1 MTFKTFDEIDAETG
15 PAGLF
20 MDYAQKP
27 TTPPLAGYDTPAT
40 ITAAQEIASRSTVA
54 AAFRQ
59 DNTIA
64 SLLSRKDTGVDN
76 EDDGQFDPVAYI
88 RDNKLEGYEN
98 SFMGV
103 MNGRR
108 ADAVKAQIEM
118 EKRDRETLAA
128 SGWAGTF
135 AQIAAGV
142 FDAPIL
148 IPGSVAVR
156 GVKGGWSM
164 GRSALMAGASAAV
177 TQAATEGFL
186 QATQETR
193 TGAESLVNI
202 GAAAVLGSLLG
213 GGVAA
218 VLGKNERISATKALE
233 NIADIQSG
241 VKPNEFVPA
250 QVLAD
255 RSPAGAGAD
264 VAEGAFYVDPIQRA
278 RTREDLAV
286 EGTAASFAVEKT
298 AWFNPVL
305 RATQRYAASAR
316 QVGNVLYEN
325 TIYRAMHSAGDTT
338 GVSVEAAIRTRVT
351 ALQAEAMNAAEASY
365 KEMWAGAPVLDRA
378 TGRTNGSRLSKD
390 DFYNAVGRAM
400 RNGDEDAN
408 PYVARAAQGYRKL
421 FDDFTKD
428 ALKLR
433 LLDEGDL
440 DVKTA
445 ASYFSRVYNRDK
457 LLASEPDF
465 LDTIGR
471 HFAERMAKAY
481 DEEAGQVSAARA
493 KYRQRMEDINLS
505 GSERSARIDQ
515 IGAEGKALDERNAHL
530 NDLVDDLTEARG
542 RLREA
547 VDDAAKAAARDEVK
561 KIVAQGGEELQNY
574 LTQRANLRARM
585 RNLTERSPDAQT
597 RRYEKISQRIDD
609 AQETAKRAVVAS
621 GKRLR
626 NIMNRL
632 ATDPVGQAE
641 SALGDALK
649 EADRIQKA
657 IVASDRRLAALEKAS
672 EGGDQP
678 EGLAVFW
685 QQRRAEQEAAR
696 ATAQTLIDELEKL
709 SVRGINAEELRA
721 ALSST
726 PGKPVEQQAAGAA
739 KRKGQRESKLLK
751 QGVKITQNEFGVI
764 DAERLVAALNKL
776 LDDVAGQAGE
786 RSIRRGE
793 AVGRMKERAAKLTPD
808 EVKARAEAQNNQ
820 FARVLEAVEN
830 RFDGKWGPRRAL
842 GLEKGETYDFEAAGR
857 STAKEIYDKI
867 TGKEPLDDNLP
878 TFITKITSGPLK
890 DRTFM
895 VPDELLQGKGWLKD
909 DVREVA
915 NRYARSMAGEIEL
928 TRRFGKADMSD
939 QLGQIAQEYSDMRV
953 AVDRVGSIDEL
964 NAILGRD
971 KFGKRA
977 DLAKAKLDAQQVLAQ
992 DEASAITDT
1001 KAGRDLIRGTYGQG
1015 VNNSNFASV
1024 SRSLMHFNYLR
1035 QMGGVLL
1042 ANITDFYRPAMVHGL
1057 GPYLRT
1063 MPQALAQAFDA
1074 GSGGFKASLKEAKLA
1089 GLVSERV
1096 TRSLMAA
1103 NGDIADPFL
1112 TKTTQVERFMQ
1123 KATGLASRWNF
1134 VNLFTDAQQAIASSM
1149 SQHRVLEA
1157 VLGNGGKDGSFVKG
1171 DGTRLLRLLGVDE
1184 RTQGDIARLFGKYGE
1199 TVDEIRVANTERWL
1213 QEGGTPEQIARNENA
1228 VRVYRAAINT
1238 DVNSIVSRRGIGDAP
1253 LFANHP
1259 IGKMLT
1265 QFSGY
1270 AMGAHSRVMIRGL
1283 QEGHARLVGGLL
1295 AMTALGA
1302 MTSYL
1307 AAWRGGKERWDKYTR
1322 ETAKNPTLLIGEG
1335 LDRSGFFPILFDLA
1349 NRAERVSGAAG
1360 YDYRVNPI
1368 KSPIAM
1374 LGGGSGAGLT
1384 STRSSDSSAA
1394 IGAIAGPSVGLFDS
1408 VIAVGRVAG
1417 DKATGKT
1424 PPKRDVNQALSAL
1437 PFQSYYGMRE
1447 MLQVLTGNSNYT
1459 RQ

>member
-1 MTFKTFDEIDAETG
+1 MTFKTFDELDTEAG

-27 TTPPLAGYDTPAT
+27 TTPTLAGYDTPET
-40 ITAAQEIASRSTVA
+40 IAKAREIAGRSTFA

-59 DNTIA
+59 DNTIGSA
-64 SLLSRKDTGVDN
+64 LSRKDTGVDN
-76 EDDGQFDPVAYI
+76 DDDGQFDPVAYI

-103 MNGRR
+103 LNSRR

-118 EKRDRETLAA
+118 ERRDRETLEA

-142 FDAPIL
+142 FDAPTL
-148 IPGSVAVR
+148 IPGTVAVR
-156 GVKGGWSM
+156 GATGGWSVGKSM
-164 GRSALMAGASAAV
+164 LMAGASAAA

-186 QATQETR
+186 QATQQTR
-193 TGAESLVNI
+193 TGAESLINV

-218 VLGKNERISATKALE
+218 VLGRNERIAAEKALAS
-233 NIADIQSG
+233 ISDIQSG
-241 VKPNEFVPA
+241 AKANEFIPP
-250 QVLAD
+250 QVLAE

-264 VAEGAFYVDPIQRA
+264 VAEGSFYVDPIQRA
-278 RTREDLAV
+278 RTRAELEV
-286 EGTAASFAVEKT
+286 EGAAAGAAVKAT

-316 QVGNVLYEN
+316 QIGNVLYEN

-351 ALQAEAMNAAEASY
+351 ALQAEALNAAEASY
-365 KEMWAGAPVLDRA
+365 REMRSSGTRM
-378 TGRTNGSRLSKD
+378 SRD
-390 DFYNAVGRAM
+390 DFYSAVGRAM
-400 RNGDEDAN
+400 RNGDEDPNAF
-408 PYVARAAQGYRKL
+408 VARAAQGYRKL

-428 ALKLR
+428 ALKLG
-433 LLDEGDL
+433 LLEEGDL

-445 ASYFSRVYNRDK
+445 ASYFSRVYNRDR
-457 LLASEPDF
+457 LLSDEPAF

-481 DEEAGQVSAARA
+481 EAEGAEVMTARA
-493 KYRQRMEDINLS
+493 KYKQRLEDASLS
-505 GSERSARIDQ
+505 GPERAARIEQ
-515 IGAEGKALDERNAHL
+515 IGAEGKALDAQNAHL
-530 NDLVDDLTEARG
+530 EDLIDDLTEARG

-547 VDDAAKAAARDEVK
+547 VDDAAKTAARAEVK
-561 KIVAQGGEELQNY
+561 KIMAQGGDELQNY

-585 RNLTERSPDAQT
+585 RNLTTANPDAQSA
-597 RRYEKISQRIDD
+597 RFEKISQRIDE
-609 AQETAKRAVVAS
+609 AQESAKRAVLAS
-621 GKRLR
+621 GKRIK
-626 NIMNRL
+626 NIMNKL
-632 ATDPVGQAE
+632 AADPVGQAE

-657 IVASDRRLAALEKAS
+657 LAASDRRLAALEKAS
-672 EGGDQP
+672 EGGEQP
-678 EGLAVFW
+678 EGLAAFW
-685 QQRRAEQEAAR
+685 QQRRAEQDAAR
-696 ATAQTLIDELEKL
+696 AMAQTLVDELEKL
-709 SVRGINAEELRA
+709 SVQGINVEDLRA
-721 ALSST
+721 ALAPAA
-726 PGKPVEQQAAGAA
+726 PGKTPEQRAAGAA
-739 KRKGQRESKLLK
+739 KRKGQRESKLLA
-751 QGVKITQNEFGVI
+751 QGEKITGAEFGVL
-764 DAERLVAALNKL
+764 DAEQLVQTLTKL
-776 LDDVAGQAGE
+776 LDDLAAQAGE

-793 AVGRMKERAAKLTPD
+793 AVGRMKERAAKLSPD
-808 EVKARAEAQNNQ
+808 EVKARAEAQRGQ

-830 RFDGKWGPRRAL
+830 RFDSKWGPRRAL
-842 GLEKGETYDFEAAGR
+842 GLEKGEAYDFEAAGR
-857 STAKEIYDKI
+857 ATAKEIYDKI
-867 TGKEPLDDNLP
+867 TGKVQQRDDLP
-878 TFITKITSGPLK
+878 AFITKITSGPLK

-895 VPDELLQGKGWLKD
+895 VPDELLQGHGWLKD

-928 TRRFGKADMSD
+928 TRRFGRADMQD
-939 QLGQIAQEYSDMRV
+939 QLSQIAQEYSDMRV
-953 AVDRVGSIDEL
+953 AVDRAGSIDEL

-971 KFGKRA
+971 KFGKNA
-977 DLAKAKLDAQQVLAQ
+977 DLAKAKLDAQQILAR
-992 DEASAITDT
+992 DESSAITDT

-1096 TRSLMAA
+1096 THSLMAA

-1112 TKTTQVERFMQ
+1112 ARTTQIERFMQ
-1123 KATGLASRWNF
+1123 KATGLASRWNLI
-1134 VNLFTDAQQAIASSM
+1134 NLFTDAQQAIASSV

-1199 TVDEIRVANTERWL
+1199 TVDGIRVANTERWL
-1213 QEGGTPEQIARNENA
+1213 TEGGSAEQIARNENA

-1259 IGKMLT
+1259 VGKMLT

-1270 AMGAHSRVMIRGL
+1270 AMGAHSRVMIRGM
-1283 QEGHARLVGGLL
+1283 QESQARLVGGLL
-1295 AMTALGA
+1295 ALTMLGG

-1307 AAWRGGKERWDKYTR
+1307 AAWRGGAERWKKYVE
-1322 ETAKNPTLLIGEG
+1322 ETSKNPMLLVGEG
-1335 LDRSGFFPILFDLA
+1335 LDRSGFFPMLFDAA
-1349 NRAERVSGAAG
+1349 NRAERVSGAVG
-1360 YDYRVNPI
+1360 YDYRFNPI

-1374 LGGGSGAGLT
+1374 TGGKGGLGIT
-1384 STRSSDSSAA
+1384 STRASDSAA
-1394 IGAIAGPSVGLFDS
+1394 AFGAILGPTAGMIDS
-1408 VIAVGRVAG
+1408 AVAVGRVAA
-1417 DKATGKT
+1417 DKSAGKT

-1447 MLQVLTGNSNYT
+1447 ILQVLTGNSNYT
-1459 RQ
+1459 RH

>member
-1 MTFKTFDEIDAETG
+1 VTFKTFDELDAEAG

-20 MDYAQKP
+20 MDYAKKP
-27 TTPPLAGYDTPAT
+27 TSPTLAGYDTPET
-40 ITAAQEIASRSTVA
+40 IAKAQEIAQRSTVA

-59 DNTIA
+59 DNTIG

-76 EDDGQFDPVAYI
+76 SDDGNFDPVAYI
-88 RDNKLEGYEN
+88 KEHNLQGYEN

-103 MNGRR
+103 LNGRR
-108 ADAVKAQIEM
+108 ADAVRSQIQM
-118 EKRDRETLAA
+118 EQRDRETLEA
-128 SGWAGTF
+128 SGWTGTL

-142 FDAPIL
+142 FDAPTL
-148 IPGSVAVR
+148 IPGTVAVR
-156 GVKGGWSM
+156 GAKGAWSV
-164 GRSALMAGASAAV
+164 GRSALMAGASAAA
-177 TQAATEGFL
+177 TQTATEGFL

-218 VLGKNERISATKALE
+218 VLGKNERITATKALE
-233 NIADIQSG
+233 TISDIQSG
-241 VKPNEFVPA
+241 AKPNEFMPA
-250 QVLAD
+250 QVLAE

-264 VAEGAFYVDPIQRA
+264 VAEGAFYVDPVQRA
-278 RTREDLAV
+278 RTREELAV
-286 EGTAASFAVEKT
+286 EGAAAGAVTKAT
-298 AWFNPVL
+298 SWFNPVL

-316 QVGNVLYEN
+316 QIAGGLYED

-338 GVSVEAAIRTRVT
+338 GVSVEAAVRTRVT
-351 ALQAEAMNAAEASY
+351 GLQAEAMSAADASY
-365 KEMWAGAPVLDRA
+365 REMRSAGTRM
-378 TGRTNGSRLSKD
+378 SQD

-408 PYVARAAQGYRKL
+408 PFVARAAQGYRKL

-428 ALKLR
+428 ALKLG
-433 LLDEGDL
+433 LLEEGDL

-471 HFAERMAKAY
+471 HFAERMSQAY
-481 DEEAGQVSAARA
+481 EGESAEVVAARA
-493 KYRQRMEDINLS
+493 KYRQRTEDMNLS
-505 GSERSARIDQ
+505 GPERSARIDQ
-515 IGAEGKALDERNAHL
+515 IGAEGKALDAKNSHL
-530 NDLVDDLTEARG
+530 EDLIDDLSEARG
-542 RLREA
+542 RVRDA
-547 VDDAAKAAARDEVK
+547 VDEQAKATARAEVK
-561 KIVAQGGEELQNY
+561 RLMDQGGDDLKNY
-574 LTQRANLRARM
+574 LTERANLRARM
-585 RNLTERSPDAQT
+585 RNLTERNPDAQAS
-597 RRYEKISQRIDD
+597 RYEKISQRIDE
-609 AQETAKRAVVAS
+609 AQETAKRAVVSSA
-621 GKRLR
+621 KRLR
-626 NIMNRL
+626 NIMNKL
-632 ATDPVGQAE
+632 ATDPVGGAE

-657 IVASDRRLAALEKAS
+657 LAASDRRLAALEKAS

-678 EGLAVFW
+678 EGLAQFW
-685 QQRRAEQEAAR
+685 QARRAEQEASR

-709 SVRGINAEELRA
+709 SVQGVNVEELRA
-721 ALSST
+721 ALA
-726 PGKPVEQQAAGAA
+726 PKQAKAGDPAASAA
-739 KRKGQRESKLLK
+739 KRKGQRESKLLE
-751 QGVKITQNEFGVI
+751 QGTKVDQAQFGVI
-764 DAERLVAALNKL
+764 DAEELVGTLTKL
-776 LDDVAGQAGE
+776 LDDLAGQAAE
-786 RSIRRGE
+786 RGIRRGE
-793 AVGRMKERAAKLTPD
+793 AVGKMKERAAKLAPD
-808 EVKARAEAQNNQ
+808 EVKARAEAQSGQ
-820 FARVLEAVEN
+820 FARVLEAIEN
-830 RFDGKWGPRRAL
+830 RFDSKWGPRRAL
-842 GLEKGETYDFEAAGR
+842 GLEKGEAFDFEAAGR
-857 STAKEIYDKI
+857 ATAKEIYDKI
-867 TGKEPLDDNLP
+867 TGKVQQRDDIPSFL
-878 TFITKITSGPLK
+878 TKITSGPMK

-939 QLGQIAQEYSDMRV
+939 QLAQIAQEYSDMRV
-953 AVDRVGSIDEL
+953 AVDQAATIDDL
-964 NAILGRD
+964 NAVLGR
-971 KFGKRA
+971 KKYGSKA
-977 DLAKAKLDAQQVLAQ
+977 DLAKSKLDAQQVLAQ
-992 DEASAITDT
+992 DESSAITDT

-1024 SRSLMHFNYLR
+1024 TRSLMHFNYLR

-1063 MPQALAQAFDA
+1063 MPQAMAQAFNA
-1074 GSGGFKASLKEAKLA
+1074 GSDGFKMSLKEAKLA

-1096 TRSLMAA
+1096 THSLMAA

-1112 TKTTQVERFMQ
+1112 TRTTQVERFMQ
-1123 KATGLASRWNF
+1123 KATGLASRWNLI
-1134 VNLFTDAQQAIASSM
+1134 NLFTDAQQAISSAV

-1157 VLGNGGKDGSFVKG
+1157 VIGNGGKDGSFVKG
-1171 DGTRLLRLLGVDE
+1171 DGTRLLRMLGIDE

-1199 TVDEIRVANTERWL
+1199 TVDDIRVANTERWL

-1259 IGKMLT
+1259 VGKMLT

-1283 QEGHARLVGGLL
+1283 QESHARLIGGL
-1295 AMTALGA
+1295 TALTMLGG

-1307 AAWRGGKERWDKYTR
+1307 AAWRGGAERWKKYVE
-1322 ETAKNPTLLIGEG
+1322 ETTKNPMLLVGEG
-1335 LDRSGFFPILFDLA
+1335 LDRSGFFPVLFDIA
-1349 NRAERVSGAAG
+1349 NRAERVSGAVG
-1360 YDYRVNPI
+1360 YDYRFNPV

-1374 LGGGSGAGLT
+1374 LGGQGGVGIT
-1384 STRSSDSSAA
+1384 STRASDSAA
-1394 IGAIAGPSVGLFDS
+1394 AFGAILGPTAGMIDS
-1408 VIAVGRVAG
+1408 GIAVGRVAA
-1417 DKATGKT
+1417 DKARGKT
-1424 PPKRDVNQALSAL
+1424 PPKHDVNQAIAIL
-1437 PFQSYYGMRE
+1437 PGQSYYGMRE
-1447 MLQVLTGNSNYT
+1447 LLQVMTGNSNYT
-1459 RQ
+1459 RR

>member
-1 MTFKTFDEIDAETG
+1 MTFKTFDELDAEAG

-20 MDYAQKP
+20 MDYAKKP
-27 TTPPLAGYDTPAT
+27 TDQPLAGYDTPDT
-40 ITAAQEIASRSTVA
+40 IAKAQEIASRSTVA

-59 DNTIA
+59 DNTIG
-64 SLLSRKDTGVDN
+64 SMLSRKDTGVDN
-76 EDDGQFDPVAYI
+76 DDDGQFDPVAYI
-88 RDNKLEGYEN
+88 KEHNLQGYEN

-103 MNGRR
+103 LNGRR
-108 ADAVKAQIEM
+108 ADAVRSQIQM
-118 EKRDRETLAA
+118 EQRDRETLEA
-128 SGWAGTF
+128 SGWTGTL

-142 FDAPIL
+142 FDAPTL
-148 IPGSVAVR
+148 IPGTVAVR
-156 GVKGGWSM
+156 GAGGTWSV
-164 GRSALMAGASAAV
+164 GRSVLMGSASAAA

-202 GAAAVLGSLLG
+202 GAAAVLGSMLG

-218 VLGKNERISATKALE
+218 VLGKNARITAERALG

-241 VKPNEFVPA
+241 AKPNEFVPA

-264 VAEGAFYVDPIQRA
+264 VAEGAFYVDPVQRA
-278 RTREDLAV
+278 RTREELAV
-286 EGTAASFAVEKT
+286 EGVAAGAATKVTS
-298 AWFNPVL
+298 WFNPVL

-351 ALQAEAMNAAEASY
+351 GLQAEAMSAAEASY
-365 KEMWAGAPVLDRA
+365 KEMRSAGTRMSQ
-378 TGRTNGSRLSKD
+378 G

-408 PYVARAAQGYRKL
+408 PFVARAAQGYRKL

-428 ALKLR
+428 ALKLG
-433 LLDEGDL
+433 LLEEGDL

-445 ASYFSRVYNRDK
+445 ASYFSRVYNRDR
-457 LLASEPDF
+457 LLSSEPEF

-471 HFAERMAKAY
+471 HFAERMAQAY
-481 DEEAGQVSAARA
+481 EGESAEIVAARA
-493 KYRQRMEDINLS
+493 KYRQRSEDIGLS
-505 GSERSARIDQ
+505 GAERAKRIDE
-515 IGAEGKALDERNAHL
+515 IGAEGKALDARHAHL
-530 NDLVDDLTEARG
+530 EDLIDDLSEARG
-542 RLREA
+542 RVRDA
-547 VDDAAKAAARDEVK
+547 VDEQAKTAARAEVK
-561 KIVAQGGEELQNY
+561 RLMDKGGDDLKNY
-574 LTQRANLRARM
+574 LAERANLRARM
-585 RNLTERSPDAQT
+585 RNLTERSPDAQAS
-597 RRYEKISQRIDD
+597 RYEKISQRIDE
-609 AQETAKRAVVAS
+609 AQETAKRAVVSSAR
-621 GKRLR
+621 RLR
-626 NIMNRL
+626 NTMNKL
-632 ATDPVGQAE
+632 ATDPVGEAE

-657 IVASDRRLAALEKAS
+657 LAASDRRLAALEKAS

-678 EGLAVFW
+678 EGLAQFW
-685 QQRRAEQEAAR
+685 QARRAEQEASR

-709 SVRGINAEELRA
+709 SVQGINVEELRA
-721 ALSST
+721 ALA
-726 PGKPVEQQAAGAA
+726 PKQAKAGDPVAGAA
-739 KRKGQRESKLLK
+739 KRKGQRESKLLE
-751 QGVKITQNEFGVI
+751 QGTKVDQAQFGVI
-764 DAERLVAALNKL
+764 DAEELVGTLTKL
-776 LDDVAGQAGE
+776 LDDLAGQAAE
-786 RSIRRGE
+786 RGIRRGE
-793 AVGRMKERAAKLTPD
+793 AVGKMKERAAKLAPD
-808 EVKARAEAQNNQ
+808 EVKARAEAQSGQ
-820 FARVLEAVEN
+820 FARVLEAIEN
-830 RFDGKWGPRRAL
+830 RFDSKWGPRRAL
-842 GLEKGETYDFEAAGR
+842 GLEKGEAFDFEAAGR
-857 STAKEIYDKI
+857 ATAKEIYDKI
-867 TGKEPLDDNLP
+867 TGKVQQRDDIP
-878 TFITKITSGPLK
+878 SFITKITSGPMK

-939 QLGQIAQEYSDMRV
+939 QLAQIAQEYSDMRV
-953 AVDRVGSIDEL
+953 AVDQAATIDDL
-964 NAILGRD
+964 NAVLGR
-971 KFGKRA
+971 KKYGSKA
-977 DLAKAKLDAQQVLAQ
+977 DLAKSKLDAQQVLAQ
-992 DEASAITDT
+992 DESSAITDT

-1015 VNNSNFASV
+1015 VNNSNFASIT
-1024 SRSLMHFNYLR
+1024 RSLMHFNYLR

-1063 MPQALAQAFDA
+1063 MPQAMAQAFNA
-1074 GSGGFKASLKEAKLA
+1074 GSDGFKMSLKEAKLA

-1096 TRSLMAA
+1096 THSLMAA
-1103 NGDIADPFL
+1103 NGDIVDPFL

-1123 KATGLASRWNF
+1123 KATGLASRWNLI
-1134 VNLFTDAQQAIASSM
+1134 NLFTDAQQAISSAV

-1157 VLGNGGKDGSFVKG
+1157 VIGNGGKDGSFVKG
-1171 DGTRLLRLLGVDE
+1171 DGTRLLRMLGIDE

-1199 TVDEIRVANTERWL
+1199 TVDDIRVANTERWL

-1259 IGKMLT
+1259 VGKMLT

-1283 QEGHARLVGGLL
+1283 QESHARLIGGL
-1295 AMTALGA
+1295 TALTMLGG

-1307 AAWRGGKERWDKYTR
+1307 AAWRGGAERWKKYVE
-1322 ETAKNPTLLIGEG
+1322 ETTKNPMLLVGEG
-1335 LDRSGFFPILFDLA
+1335 LDRSGFFPVLFDIA
-1349 NRAERVSGAAG
+1349 NRAERVSGAVG
-1360 YDYRVNPI
+1360 YDYRFNPV

-1374 LGGGSGAGLT
+1374 LGGQGGVGIT
-1384 STRSSDSSAA
+1384 STRASDSAA
-1394 IGAIAGPSVGLFDS
+1394 AFGAILGPTAGMIDS
-1408 VIAVGRVAG
+1408 GIAVGRVAA
-1417 DKATGKT
+1417 DKARGRT
-1424 PPKRDVNQALSAL
+1424 PPKHDVNQAIAIL
-1437 PFQSYYGMRE
+1437 PGQSYYGMRE
-1447 MLQVLTGNSNYT
+1447 LLQVMTGNSNYT
-1459 RQ
+1459 RN

>member
-1 MTFKTFDEIDAETG
+1 MTFKTFDELDAEAG

-20 MDYAQKP
+20 MDYAKKP
-27 TTPPLAGYDTPAT
+27 ASPTLAGYDTPET
-40 ITAAQEIASRSTVA
+40 IMKAQEIAQRSAFA

-59 DNTIA
+59 DNTIG
-64 SLLSRKDTGVDN
+64 SFLSRKDTGVDN

-88 RDNKLEGYEN
+88 KEHNLQGYEN

-103 MNGRR
+103 LNGRK
-108 ADAVKAQIEM
+108 ADAVRSQIQM
-118 EKRDRETLAA
+118 EQRDRETLEA
-128 SGWAGTF
+128 SGWTGTL

-142 FDAPIL
+142 FDAPTL
-148 IPGSVAVR
+148 IPGTVAVR
-156 GVKGGWSM
+156 GAKGTWSVGKSM
-164 GRSALMAGASAAV
+164 LMAGASAAA

-186 QATQETR
+186 QTTQETR

-202 GAAAVLGSLLG
+202 GAAAVLGSMLG

-218 VLGKNERISATKALE
+218 VLGKNEHITMTRALGNIS
-233 NIADIQSG
+233 DIQSG
-241 VKPNEFVPA
+241 AKPNEFVPA

-264 VAEGAFYVDPIQRA
+264 VAEGAFYVDPVQRA
-278 RTREDLAV
+278 RTREELAV
-286 EGTAASFAVEKT
+286 EGVAASAATKAT
-298 AWFNPVL
+298 SWFNPVL

-316 QVGNVLYEN
+316 QVAGNLYES
-325 TIYRAMHSAGDTT
+325 TVYRAMHSAGDTT

-365 KEMWAGAPVLDRA
+365 KEMRSAGTRM
-378 TGRTNGSRLSKD
+378 SQD

-408 PYVARAAQGYRKL
+408 PFVARAAQGYRKL

-428 ALKLR
+428 ALKLG
-433 LLDEGDL
+433 LLEEGDL

-445 ASYFSRVYNRDK
+445 ASYFSRVYNRDR
-457 LLASEPDF
+457 LLSSEPEF

-471 HFAERMAKAY
+471 HFAERMAQAY
-481 DEEAGQVSAARA
+481 EGESAEIVAARA
-493 KYRQRMEDINLS
+493 KYRQRSEDIGLS
-505 GSERSARIDQ
+505 GAERSKRIDE
-515 IGAEGKALDERNAHL
+515 IGAEGKALDARHAHL
-530 NDLVDDLTEARG
+530 EDLIDDLSEARG
-542 RLREA
+542 RVRDA
-547 VDDAAKAAARDEVK
+547 VDEQAKAAARAEVK
-561 KIVAQGGEELQNY
+561 RLMDQGGDELKNY
-574 LTQRANLRARM
+574 LTERANLRARM
-585 RNLTERSPDAQT
+585 RNLTSVNPDAQSA
-597 RRYEKISQRIDD
+597 RYERISQRIDD
-609 AQETAKRAVVAS
+609 AQETAKRAVLSS
-621 GKRLR
+621 GKRIK

-657 IVASDRRLAALEKAS
+657 LAASDRRLAALEKAS

-678 EGLAVFW
+678 EGLAQFW

-696 ATAQTLIDELEKL
+696 ATAQSLIDELEKL
-709 SVRGINAEELRA
+709 SVQGINADDLRA
-721 ALSST
+721 ALAPAASKT
-726 PGKPVEQQAAGAA
+726 PEQQAAGAA
-739 KRKGQRESKLLK
+739 KRKGQRESQLLA
-751 QGVKITQNEFGVI
+751 QGEKVTQGEFGVI
-764 DAERLVAALNKL
+764 DAEQLVQTLTKL
-776 LDDVAGQAGE
+776 LDDVTAQAGE

-793 AVGRMKERAAKLTPD
+793 AVGKMKERAAKLAPD
-808 EVKARAEAQNNQ
+808 EVKARAEAQRGQ

-842 GLEKGETYDFEAAGR
+842 GLEKGEAYDFEAAGR
-857 STAKEIYDKI
+857 ATAKEIYDKI
-867 TGKEPLDDNLP
+867 TGKVQQRDDLP
-878 TFITKITSGPLK
+878 AFITKITSGPLK

-939 QLGQIAQEYSDMRV
+939 QLAQIAQEYSDMRV
-953 AVDRVGSIDEL
+953 AVDQAATIDDL
-964 NAILGRD
+964 NAVLGRK
-971 KFGKRA
+971 KFGSKA
-977 DLAKAKLDAQQVLAQ
+977 DLAKAKLEAQQALAQ
-992 DEASAITDT
+992 DESSAITDT

-1015 VNNSNFASV
+1015 VNNSNFASI

-1096 TRSLMAA
+1096 THSLMAA

-1112 TKTTQVERFMQ
+1112 TRTTQVERFMQ

-1134 VNLFTDAQQAIASSM
+1134 INLLTDAQQAIASSV

-1157 VLGNGGKDGSFVKG
+1157 ILGNGGKDGSFVKG
-1171 DGTRLLRLLGVDE
+1171 DGTRLLRMLGVDE
-1184 RTQGDIARLFGKYGE
+1184 QTQGDIARLFGKYGE
-1199 TVDEIRVANTERWL
+1199 TVDDIRVANTEHWL
-1213 QEGGTPEQIARNENA
+1213 TERGTPEEIARNENA

-1259 IGKMLT
+1259 VGKMLT

-1283 QEGHARLVGGLL
+1283 QESHARLVGGLAAL
-1295 AMTALGA
+1295 TALGA

-1307 AAWRGGKERWDKYTR
+1307 AAWRGGAERWKKYTE
-1322 ETAKNPTLLIGEG
+1322 ETAKNPMLLIGEG
-1335 LDRSGFFPILFDLA
+1335 LDRSGFFPVLFDIA
-1349 NRAERVSGAAG
+1349 NRAERVSGAVG
-1360 YDYRVNPI
+1360 YDYRFNPV

-1374 LGGGSGAGLT
+1374 LGGQGGVGIT
-1384 STRSSDSSAA
+1384 STRASDSAAAFGALLGPTAGMIDSAVA
-1394 IGAIAGPSVGLFDS
+1394 IG
-1408 VIAVGRVAG
+1408 RVSA
-1417 DKATGKT
+1417 DKAMGKT
-1424 PPKRDVNQALSAL
+1424 PPKHDVNQAIAAL

-1459 RQ
+1459 RK

>member
-1 MTFKTFDEIDAETG
+1 MTFKTFDELDAEAG

-27 TTPPLAGYDTPAT
+27 STPTLAGYDTPAT
-40 ITAAQEIASRSTVA
+40 IAAAQEIASRSTVA

-64 SLLSRKDTGVDN
+64 SFLSRKDTGVDN
-76 EDDGQFDPVAYI
+76 DDDGQFDPVAYI

-103 MNGRR
+103 LNGRR
-108 ADAVKAQIEM
+108 ADAVKAQIDM
-118 EKRDRETLAA
+118 ERRDRETLGA
-128 SGWAGTF
+128 SGWAGTL

-142 FDAPIL
+142 FDAPTL

-156 GVKGGWSM
+156 GAKGGWSV
-164 GRSALMAGASAAV
+164 GRSMLMAGASAGA
-177 TQAATEGFL
+177 TQVATEGFL
-186 QATQETR
+186 QATQQTR

-218 VLGKNERISATKALE
+218 VLGKNERIAASKALE
-233 NIADIQSG
+233 NISDIQSG
-241 VKPNEFVPA
+241 AKPNEFVPA

-264 VAEGAFYVDPIQRA
+264 VAEGAFYVDPIQKA
-278 RTREDLAV
+278 RTREELAV
-286 EGTAASFAVEKT
+286 EGAAAGAAVKAT
-298 AWFNPVL
+298 SWFNPVL

-351 ALQAEAMNAAEASY
+351 GLQAEAMNAAEASY
-365 KEMWAGAPVLDRA
+365 KEMR
-378 TGRTNGSRLSKD
+378 TGGTRMSQD

-400 RNGDEDAN
+400 RNGDDDPNAF
-408 PYVARAAQGYRKL
+408 VARAAQGYRKL

-428 ALKLR
+428 ALKLG
-433 LLDEGDL
+433 LLEEGDL

-457 LLASEPDF
+457 LLAAEPDF

-471 HFAERMAKAY
+471 HFAERMAKSY
-481 DEEAGQVSAARA
+481 EAEAADVSMARA
-493 KYRQRMEDINLS
+493 KYKQRMEDIGLS
-505 GSERSARIDQ
+505 GPERSARIDQ
-515 IGAEGKALDERNAHL
+515 IGAEGKVLDEKNAHL

-542 RLREA
+542 ALRDA
-547 VDDAAKAAARDEVK
+547 VDDAAKTAARAEVK
-561 KIVAQGGEELQNY
+561 RLMDKGGDELKTY
-574 LTQRANLRARM
+574 LTERANLRARM
-585 RNLTERSPDAQT
+585 RNLTERNPDAQT
-597 RRYEKISQRIDD
+597 SRYEKISQRIDD

-626 NIMNRL
+626 NIMNKL

-657 IVASDRRLAALEKAS
+657 IVASDKRLAALEKAS

-678 EGLAVFW
+678 EGLAAFW
-685 QQRRAEQEAAR
+685 QQRRAEQETAR

-739 KRKGQRESKLLK
+739 KRKGQREGKLLE
-751 QGVKITQNEFGVI
+751 QGVKVTQSEFGVL

-793 AVGRMKERAAKLTPD
+793 AVGRMKERAAKLSPD

-842 GLEKGETYDFEAAGR
+842 GIERGEAFDFEAAGR

-867 TGKEPLDDNLP
+867 TGKVQQRDDLP

-953 AVDRVGSIDEL
+953 AVDRAGTIDEL

-971 KFGKRA
+971 KFGKRS
-977 DLAKAKLDAQQVLAQ
+977 DLAKAKLDAQQALAQ
-992 DEASAITDT
+992 DESSAITDT

-1096 TRSLMAA
+1096 TNALMAA

-1123 KATGLASRWNF
+1123 KATGLASRWNL
-1134 VNLFTDAQQAIASSM
+1134 VNLFTDAQQAIASSV

-1213 QEGGTPEQIARNENA
+1213 QEGGTPGQIARNENA

-1259 IGKMLT
+1259 VGKMLT

-1270 AMGAHSRVMIRGL
+1270 AMGAHSRVMIRGM
-1283 QEGHARLVGGLL
+1283 QESQARLVGGLL
-1295 AMTALGA
+1295 AMTMLGG

-1307 AAWRGGKERWDKYTR
+1307 AAWRGGAERWKKYTD
-1322 ETAKNPTLLIGEG
+1322 ETMKNPALLIGEG
-1335 LDRSGFFPILFDLA
+1335 LDRSGFFPILFDAA
-1349 NRAERVSGAAG
+1349 NRAERVSGAVG
-1360 YDYRVNPI
+1360 YDYRFNPI
-1368 KSPIAM
+1368 KSPIAA
-1374 LGGGSGAGLT
+1374 LGGKGALGIT
-1384 STRSSDSSAA
+1384 STRASDSAA
-1394 IGAIAGPSVGLFDS
+1394 AFGAILGPSAGMIDS
-1408 VIAVGRVAG
+1408 AIAVGRIAG

-1424 PPKRDVNQALSAL
+1424 SPKRDVNQALSSL

-1447 MLQVLTGNSNYT
+1447 ILQVLTGNSNYT
-1459 RQ
+1459 RH